1 MSPMFKIEGKKLRQ
15 AKTIQFSAEKELQKL
30 IEDNLL
36 FVFKINFIASEFSTG
51 ERHGG
56 RIDTLGLDE
65 NKNPVIIE
73 YKKSEKENIVSQG
86 LFYLDWLV
94 DHKGDFEIAARD
106 KLGSEIK
113 INWDSPRLI
122 LIAQNFSKYDKH
134 AINRIGGNVELKT
147 YRLYDGN
154 ILFIED
160 AIMPEELE
168 KIGKKKIVVKGTKLY
183 KVEDLLQNRSK
194 EVRNLFMELREKI
207 LDLGPEVK
215 EKPLKHYVA
224 YTTTKNFT
232 EVVLQA
238 RGLKIY
244 LDISE
249 KEINDPKH
257 LAHDCTRV
265 GHWATGDVVLTI
277 RDAKDIDYVI
287 SLIEQS
293 YKLTL

>member
-36 FVFKINFIASEFSTG
+36 PVFKINFISSEFSTG

-73 YKKSEKENIVSQG
+73 YKKTERENIINQG

-94 DHKGDFEIAARD
+94 DHRGDFEIAARD
-106 KLGSEIK
+106 KLGSNIK
-113 INWDSPRLI
+113 INWDSPRLM
-122 LIAQNFSKYDKH
+122 LIAQNFSKYDRH
-134 AINRIGGNVELKT
+134 AINRIGGNVELKI
-147 YRLYDGN
+147 YRLYDGD
-154 ILFIED
+154 ILSIED
-160 AIMPEELE
+160 AIMPELE
-168 KIGKKKIVVKGTKLY
+168 KIGKKRMTVKGTKLY
-183 KVEDLLQNRSK
+183 KAEDHLQNRPK

-207 LDLGPEVK
+207 LDLGSEVR
-215 EKPLKHYVA
+215 EKPLKYYVA

-238 RGLKIY
+238 KGLKIY

-249 KEINDPKH
+249 KEINDPKQ
-257 LAHDCTRV
+257 LTRDCTRV
-265 GHWATGDVVLTI
+265 GHWATGDIVLTI
-277 RDAKDIDYVI
+277 RDAKEIDYVI
-287 SLIEQS
+287 SLIDQS

>member
-1 MSPMFKIEGKKLRQ
+1 MSPIFKIEGKKLRQ
-15 AKTIQFSAEKELQKL
+15 VKTIRFSAEKELQKL

-36 FVFKINFIASEFSTG
+36 SVFKINFIASEFSTG

-56 RIDTLGLDE
+56 RIDTLGFDE

-106 KLGSEIK
+106 KLGGEIK

-147 YRLYDGN
+147 YRLYEGN
-154 ILFIED
+154 ILSIED
-160 AIMPEELE
+160 ATMPEELE

-183 KVEDLLQNRSK
+183 KVEDHLQNRPK

-207 LDLGPEVK
+207 LDLGSEVK

-232 EVVLQA
+232 EVILQA
-238 RGLKIY
+238 KGLKIY

-257 LAHDCTRV
+257 LARDCTRV
-265 GHWATGDVVLTI
+265 GRWATGDVVLTT

-287 SLIEQS
+287 SLINQS